1 MQSNKLKDDFFLS
14 KQVWCV
20 LSRWKCEG
28 RWNIVKT
35 DTDRL
40 SPSGQRG
47 ETESFKNTSKAQTV
61 NKLNKGR
68 WMTPQPRAIKGPTH
82 CKWSKRSQQ
91 RGNRNGFEF
100 IPVTR
105 KLLSVITHLYQK
117 PLKSRSH
124 GSAKDMHVGGWHAC
138 VDISACEDAY
148 VVSIKHFSSSW

>member
-28 RWNIVKT
+28 RWNIAKT

-68 WMTPQPRAIKGPTH
+68 WITPQPSAIKGPTH

-100 IPVTR
+100 IPVMR
-105 KLLSVITHLYQK
+105 KLLSVIILTSIRN
-117 PLKSRSH
+117 PSRADIMDLRRICMWV
-124 GSAKDMHVGGWHAC
+124 GGMHV
-138 VDISACEDAY
+138 
-148 VVSIKHFSSSW
+148 